1 MKPSTSLTTICGYRI
16 PYEHRPKD
24 NPMGRFGACWN
35 WMLGMAFS
43 RRSAHFYLLVS
54 TLMITKMKK
63 EEDE

>member
-1 MKPSTSLTTICGYRI
+1 V
-16 PYEHRPKD
+16 
-24 NPMGRFGACWN
+24 GRFGACWN
-35 WMLGMAFS
+35 WRLGMAFS